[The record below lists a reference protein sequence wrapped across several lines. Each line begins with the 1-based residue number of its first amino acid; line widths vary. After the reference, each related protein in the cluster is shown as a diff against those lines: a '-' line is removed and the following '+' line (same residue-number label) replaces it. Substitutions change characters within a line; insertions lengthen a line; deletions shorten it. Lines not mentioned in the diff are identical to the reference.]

1 MVNQTQSPTSNTSI
15 RLAVRPAVS
24 LILLACLFI
33 FFLMATAFI
42 MQFLVAKI
50 PNQAGALRIGA
61 VIQDLL
67 VFIIPAIAT
76 AMVSTRLPA
85 RLLMIDSKPTLIM
98 ILATLAAMIVSVPAM
113 NLLVE
118 WNNSVEFPDSLS
130 EVAAQMR
137 AMEDAAE
144 KSVEIL
150 MGGTSIGSL
159 IISILIIGVMAG
171 FSEELFFRGALQR
184 ILTFSTNAHVAIWLT
199 AFIFSAFH
207 LQFFGFFPRLLLGAF
222 FGYLLY
228 WSGSLW
234 LPIAAHVFN
243 NSIVAIVQ
251 WMRQRQLI
259 GVDLD
264 KVGSNPGETPDMIL
278 FIISIILTLVA
289 IFILYHISQSVHCL
303 SQKK

>member
-42 MQFLVAKI
+42 MQFLVSKI

-118 WNNSVEFPDSLS
+118 WNNSIKFPDSLS

-184 ILTFSTNAHVAIWLT
+184 ILSFSTNAHVAIWLT

-243 NSIVAIVQ
+243 NSMVAIVQ